1 LIELM
6 GGEPTLAKRVFWFL
20 LPGYQ
25 ALFWYRLS
33 RWLYLK
39 HWRSASRLLFL
50 FSIYWTRIEIPPTT
64 AIGAACFLGHAPMV
78 LCGRIGERF
87 THYGDG
93 GTGGGMQEGD
103 IGGGPDLPVIGND
116 VVFAIRAM
124 ALGPIHIGDGARL
137 GPTCT
142 VTRDVPAGA
151 VVAAAAARIL
161 ARPEAAH
168 PSHSSHSS
176 VSAA

>member
-1 LIELM
+1 MTCAAQPSLMGAVPTPCSPLDDPPLSWSQTTALIGADFTRLIGVM

-64 AIGAACFLGHAPMV
+64 AIGAACFPGHAPKV

-87 THYGDG
+87 NHY
-93 GTGGGMQEGD
+93 
-103 IGGGPDLPVIGND
+103 
-116 VVFAIRAM
+116 
-124 ALGPIHIGDGARL
+124 GDGARL

-142 VTRDVPAGA
+142 VTRDVPTGA

-161 ARPEAAH
+161 ARPEASLT
-168 PSHSSHSS
+168 SHSSHSS